1 MAKSVG
7 PCEVC
12 GETREC
18 YDVPSHLLPSV
29 ELKPEPTTAIRYIYK
44 CPACHREV
52 EGIPPTGEA
61 HGVIDGLLCRCF
73 AEIGLRDFLRAEVVP
88 IKK

>member
-12 GETREC
+12 GEVREC
-18 YDVPSHLLPSV
+18 YDVPTRLLPSV
-29 ELKPEPTTAIRYIYK
+29 ELKPKSELGVRYIYR
-44 CPACHREV
+44 CPNCHREV
-52 EGIPPTGEA
+52 VGIPPTSEA
-61 HGVIDGLLCRCF
+61 HGVIDGLLCPCF
-73 AEIGLRDFLRAEVVP
+73 AEIGLSDFVRVEVAP